1 VPSAPDQSVSFSKT
15 GGVIALAEGGKTE
28 MAGEKKFSFEDFG
41 LTPATVELARKR
53 GIFDVPRDVLFNPE
67 LKGLEAAVLAGMTP
81 AARELAR
88 RQLMIRQGRTGA
100 EYFPANMFESTR
112 PAFDTPEGAIDPRTG
127 RPIPYRPEYLY
138 QYAEGGD
145 VGRGLGSIA
154 MKGYAQEMA
163 QKGRFGD
170 TMLAHISPEEAQMLQ
185 AAGGAGTINP
195 QTGLPEYFSWR
206 KVLKGVGK
214 VLPFV
219 LPFTGIGLGAQ
230 ALISGLSGAVSGGK
244 GFDFKRGLMS
254 GLMSYGMGSLAQGAG
269 AASGVS
275 GDIPITPSIS
285 NIDPAALEGMS
296 REAVTSNLAQQT
308 AAQQATQAAN
318 AALPKFGNVFDS
330 SKGFLPQLGEN
341 IQAVGRGGMEAAM
354 GDRAA
359 QEAFTAGQGSVFG
372 KQLTPTMAAGAA
384 AVGMGGVKAADEM
397 NAFQAQQAAL
407 TAKSQE
413 EKQYYEDLFRRLMRG
428 FAGGGEIA
436 AMVAGGATGPAN
448 EPRTINGAGDGM
460 SDSVPA
466 TIEGVQE
473 ARLADGEFV
482 IPADVVA
489 DLGNGSSNAGS
500 KKLYAMMDRVRKARH
515 GTTRQPP
522 EVDTGR
528 LMPA

>member
-1 VPSAPDQSVSFSKT
+1 
-15 GGVIALAEGGKTE
+15 
-28 MAGEKKFSFEDFG
+28 MAGEQKFSFEDFG
-41 LTPATVELARKR
+41 LKPATVK
-53 GIFDVPRDVLFNPE
+53 DVDLRTPRDVLFNPE
-67 LKGLEAAVLAGMTP
+67 LRGLEALVSSRMTP
-81 AARELAR
+81 RDYEDL
-88 RQLMIRQGRTGA
+88 LIRQGRTG
-100 EYFPANMFESTR
+100 R
-112 PAFDTPEGAIDPRTG
+112 
-127 RPIPYRPEYLY
+127 EYLKY
-138 QYAEGGD
+138 LPDIRVGGAATGDIRPLNYYYAEGGD

-195 QTGLPEYFSWR
+195 QTGLPEFFSWR
-206 KVLKGVGK
+206 KTLKGIAKVAPFIVPFIPGVGLAAK
-214 VLPFV
+214 
-219 LPFTGIGLGAQ
+219 
-230 ALISGLSGAVSGGK
+230 ALISGVAGGLGGEK

-254 GLMSYGMGSLAQGAG
+254 GLMSYGIGSAAQNLGLTSG
-269 AASGVS
+269 AAPTGAEAAATSTSGLTPPVQAL
-275 GDIPITPSIS
+275 GDAGEIARTVVNPTGTASLDFPTNVGVPAGDASVAEQVRGMAPSSNTLQGYVGPESRIGAAPTPQSFTDKLTAGLEKAQSVVDQPIST
-285 NIDPAALEGMS
+285 MY
-296 REAVTSNLAQQT
+296 
-308 AAQQATQAAN
+308 
-318 AALPKFGNVFDS
+318 ALP
-330 SKGFLPQLGEN
+330 L
-341 IQAVGRGGMEAAM
+341 AVGSAGMVSEGDKYAQAM
-354 GDRAA
+354 AA
-359 QEAFTAGQGSVFG
+359 QEAEEER
-372 KQLTPTMAAGAA
+372 KRRRGA
-384 AVGMGGVKAADEM
+384 
-397 NAFQAQQAAL
+397 
-407 TAKSQE
+407 
-413 EKQYYEDLFRRLMRG
+413 DLFAETLGRIPFRAASGGM
-428 FAGGGEIA
+428 AGLGA
-436 AMVAGGATGPAN
+436 LAAGGATGPAN